1 MMMAEQLVT
10 AGTITEFCVR
20 SLVRRHKQLSEG
32 IKSKKAD
39 ASQTNGAFVS
49 DLEPGRPNIGKLRV
63 IYFTPKAERPEVK
76 CHIKCTV
83 IDGSVII
90 LGSGNMD
97 RASWYTS
104 QELGFAL
111 EDRET
116 VKRLMQHVDQAK
128 QGLFEDCYYAS

>member
-1 MMMAEQLVT
+1 MVAEQLIT
-10 AGTITEFCVR
+10 AGTITEYCVW
-20 SLVRRHKQLSEG
+20 SLVRRYKQLSRG
-32 IKSKKAD
+32 IKFSRAD
-39 ASQTNGAFVS
+39 AGQTNSAFVS
-49 DLEPGRPNIGKLRV
+49 DLEPGRQIVGKLRV
-63 IYFTPKAERPEVK
+63 TYFTPTSERPEVK

-83 IDGSVII
+83 IDGSAII

-116 VKRLMQHVDQAK
+116 VKRLVQQVDQAK

>member
-1 MMMAEQLVT
+1 MMVIEQLAT
-10 AGTITEFCVR
+10 AGTVTEYCVWN
-20 SLVRRHKQLSEG
+20 LVRRYKQLSRG
-32 IKSKKAD
+32 IKSKRAD
-39 ASQTNGAFVS
+39 ASQTNSAFVS
-49 DLEPGRPNIGKLRV
+49 DPEPGRQTIGKLRV
-63 IYFTPKAERPEVK
+63 SYFTPTSERPEAK

-83 IDGSVII
+83 IDGSAII

-116 VKRLMQHVDQAK
+116 VKRLLQQVDQAK
-128 QGLFEDCYYAS
+128 QGLFKDCYYAS